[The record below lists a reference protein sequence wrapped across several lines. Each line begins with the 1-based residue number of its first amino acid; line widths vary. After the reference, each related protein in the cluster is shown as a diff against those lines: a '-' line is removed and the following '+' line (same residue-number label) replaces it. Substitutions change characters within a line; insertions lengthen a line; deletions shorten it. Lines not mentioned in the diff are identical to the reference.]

1 MWLITLKQTNN
12 KSEYDQDLG
21 AFAKDLGYGFQDPAL
36 LSLALTH
43 CSFNG
48 TAGENNQRL
57 EFLGD
62 AVLEFVISEKL
73 YTQSQAEEGHM
84 TRMRANVVC
93 EASLAEAARELHLGR
108 HVCLGKGEETSGG
121 REKAS
126 ILADTMEAVI
136 GAIFLDGGMEP
147 ARDFILRTLG
157 HKTETAMEQGG
168 GVDYKT
174 QLQHVCSVQFADAPK
189 YELAS
194 QQGPA
199 HERVFVVNALVQ
211 GQVYGTGEGKSK
223 KEAEQNA
230 ARAAL
235 AQLKKR

>member
-1 MWLITLKQTNN
+1 M
-12 KSEYDQDLG
+12 EYGQDLS
-21 AFAKDLGYGFQDPAL
+21 AFARDLGYVFKDQAL
-36 LSLALTH
+36 LALALTH
-43 CSFNG
+43 CSYNG

-93 EASLAEAARELHLGR
+93 EASLADAAKRLQLGR
-108 HVCLGKGEETSGG
+108 YVCLGKGEESSGG

-147 ARDFILRTLG
+147 ARAFILHTLG
-157 HKTETAMEQGG
+157 HKTETAIEQGG

-174 QLQHVCSVQFADAPK
+174 QLQHVCSVRFADAPK

-199 HERVFVVNALVQ
+199 HERVFVVNAMVQ
-211 GQVYGTGEGKSK
+211 GQVYGVGEGKSK

-230 ARAAL
+230 AKTAL
-235 AQLKKR
+235 EQLKKR